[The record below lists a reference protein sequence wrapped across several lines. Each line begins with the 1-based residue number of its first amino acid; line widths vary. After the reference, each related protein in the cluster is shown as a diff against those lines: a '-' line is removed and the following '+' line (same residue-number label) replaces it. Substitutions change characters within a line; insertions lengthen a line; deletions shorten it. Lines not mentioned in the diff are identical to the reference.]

1 VGHQATAPH
10 PAPRRRYPAPH
21 GGPGAGGRG
30 AGSSYDGRVSD
41 ASSTAPGPLDLPAGP
56 RPDPTPSPEILLE
69 LVDPSGTTVGVTDKT
84 SAHLAPGRLHRA
96 FSVFLLDPDGRML
109 LQRRALTKYH
119 SPGVWSNTCCGHPFP
134 GEAPA
139 DAAARRL
146 GEELGVAIPARR
158 LTAAG
163 PVLYRHADPR
173 TGLVE
178 HEYTHVFVSVF
189 VAGRDGVVD
198 LNPAEVD
205 DVAFVHPDGLVALRG
220 TGTLSVWF
228 EDVLRGARPALGQ
241 LTTTDWTVPA

>member
-1 VGHQATAPH
+1 VT
-10 PAPRRRYPAPH
+10 
-21 GGPGAGGRG
+21 
-30 AGSSYDGRVSD
+30 D
-41 ASSTAPGPLDLPAGP
+41 ASSTAPGPLDPSPGHRPGTRGPDLAPA
-56 RPDPTPSPEILLE
+56 PEILLE

-84 SAHLAPGRLHRA
+84 SAHRAPGHLHRA

-119 SPGVWSNTCCGHPFP
+119 SPGVWSNTCCGHPYP
-134 GEAPA
+134 GEAPV

-146 GEELGVAIPARR
+146 REELGVTIPARQ

-178 HEYTHVFVSVF
+178 HEYTHVFVAVF
-189 VAGRDGVVD
+189 VAGRDGAVD

-228 EDVLRGARPALGQ
+228 EDVLRGARPALGD
-241 LTTTDWTVPA
+241 LTPTDWTTAPPP